1 MTDPNESEESNPD
14 TPVAQIIVTFTG
26 GPHTTGI
33 SVAMHFVDTAQLE
46 LAGHFLVRSA
56 EKLYRE
62 SDRQVTEKI
71 TAGGIS
77 LAPPGFQVKS

>member
-1 MTDPNESEESNPD
+1 MTEPNDTEESNPA
-14 TPVAQIIVTFTG
+14 TPTAQIVITFAG

-46 LAGHFLVRSA
+46 LAGHFLIRQA
-56 EKLYRE
+56 EKLYKD
-62 SDRQVTEKI
+62 SDRQVTERI
-71 TAGGIS
+71 TGGGIA